1 MSATSAVSPRTISKE
16 EVQVVLDNHYELGV
30 ERVEKGEEYK
40 PIESREECW
49 QCRGV
54 IMNKPYHVGHETY
67 CDSVCYD
74 LYHDNFPF

>member
-1 MSATSAVSPRTISKE
+1 MTQDEVKVALLSHDDLIIQEKE
-16 EVQVVLDNHYELGV
+16 QEM
-30 ERVEKGEEYK
+30 VEKGADYK
-40 PIESREECW
+40 PIQSREECW
-49 QCRGV
+49 QCQGV

>member
-30 ERVEKGEEYK
+30 ERVEKGADYK
-40 PIESREECW
+40 PIQSREECW
-49 QCRGV
+49 QCQGV